1 MTSVATPGLT
11 PARARELAAAAEEL
25 AGQIEAAHAALCA
38 DVDEHRRRAGF
49 RLEDAAGECRRVA
62 AELHATA
69 NDLARLAAIPANAC
83 RVPFLVCPEHGN
95 TVTSTGGQSWCRR
108 CDRRGPHSHDESR
121 REPVSYTVT
130 VTVTDTDTEGPV
142 FAVCDGHALDVRVR
156 LVGGTIT
163 PLAPRSAR

>member
-1 MTSVATPGLT
+1 MTSAATPGLT
-11 PARARELAAAAEEL
+11 PARARELAAAVEAL
-25 AGQIEAAHAALCA
+25 AGQVEAAHAALCV

-69 NDLARLAAIPANAC
+69 SDLARLAAIPADAC

-108 CDRRGPHSHDESR
+108 CDRRWPHSYDEPC
-121 REPVSYTVT
+121 RELVSHSV
-130 VTVTDTDTEGPV
+130 TDTEGAV
-142 FAVCDGHALDVRVR
+142 FAVCDGHAIDVRGR
-156 LVGGTIT
+156 LVGGVVT